1 VLDTIDDGGI
11 MPSPTATLRT
21 PGLVG
26 LAAAFAGAALGGCAA
41 NGGDESMLVLKS
53 VAPPTTATGGVCSF
67 TASETE
73 AGLVHGVLDVS
84 AGFGYQLV
92 AQLKSRLTAATGQED
107 ALTIFLRGANVDL
120 TFPDAGALGAQ
131 IADLQS
137 KGLLHFM
144 APISGALPPNGSLA
158 DAGFELV
165 PAGVAAALNAA
176 AGFSSTVVQATFT
189 VVGDLAGGN
198 ATSQEFHYAV
208 TLGKQI
214 LIDNR
219 GPCSSLPSSFTART
233 GNVCYPGQDFAIDCC
248 TTPTSPA
255 VCPAVGTGM

>member
-1 VLDTIDDGGI
+1 

-26 LAAAFAGAALGGCAA
+26 LAAVAASAALGGCAA
-41 NGGDESMLVLKS
+41 SGGDESMLVLKS

-67 TASETE
+67 TAAETE

-84 AGFGYQLV
+84 AGLGYQFV
-92 AQLKSRLTAATGQED
+92 AQVKSRLTAAAGQED
-107 ALTIFLRGANVDL
+107 ARTIFFRGANVDL
-120 TFPDAGALGAQ
+120 TFPDAGTLGTQ

-165 PAGVAAALNAA
+165 PAGVATALNAA
-176 AGFSSTVVQATFT
+176 PGFTSTVVQATFT

-198 ATSQEFHYAV
+198 ATSQEFHYSV
-208 TLGKQI
+208 TLGKQN
-214 LIDNR
+214 LRVNR
-219 GPCSSLPSSFTART
+219 GPCASLSKSATVNG
-233 GNVCYPGQDFAIDCC
+233 GNPCFPGQDFVIDCC
-248 TTPTSPA
+248 TSPTNTT